1 MFNRTL
7 HALST
12 VLLIAALIG
21 AGAGASSLP
30 AQAAP
35 LAADAKLVPSTGVR
49 LDEGRFTVVSER
61 RDERLARALLT
72 AAQANDTFPG
82 LPRPRA
88 HVLIAI
94 APDME
99 RFRAWVGP
107 YAPEWGAAI
116 AFPDEQRLV
125 MQGSAASTD
134 AGDPLVVLRHELAHL
149 ALHEHMDR
157 LPTRWFDEGYASVAA
172 GEFTREQMFETS
184 IGMVWR
190 TLPSLEALENGFRR
204 GGMEASWSYAMAH
217 RIVSELTTLGGPRG
231 LDNFFAYWKSTG
243 SFEKAVREA
252 YGITGEAFEKH
263 WQQQTRR
270 RYGALAV
277 VTNVS
282 AAVGLFAI
290 LLVPLFVSKR
300 RRDRRRLEAM
310 RIADAQQ
317 EAAARASALQALLDA
332 AARADDAAD
341 PDGMGS
347 PSGFVPD
354 SGTRMEP
361 PAGEGAEAVEAAA
374 ADNDGP
380 THLPPGPGARYPA
393 A

>member
-1 MFNRTL
+1 VAATL
-7 HALST
+7 GVLST
-12 VLLIAALIG
+12 
-21 AGAGASSLP
+21 GASVSS
-30 AQAAP
+30 AP
-35 LAADAKLVPSTGVR
+35 LYAQGPSRSASAQSVPSTGVR
-49 LDEGRFTVVSER
+49 LDEGRFTVVSEQ
-61 RDERLARALLT
+61 RDERLARSLLAAAL
-72 AAQANDTFPG
+72 ARDTFPG

-94 APDME
+94 APDIA

-157 LPTRWFDEGYASVAA
+157 LPSRWFDEGYASVAA
-172 GEFTREQMFETS
+172 GEFTREQVFETS
-184 IGMVWR
+184 MGMVWR
-190 TLPSLEALENGFRR
+190 TLPSLEALEDGFRR

-217 RIVSELTTLGGPRG
+217 RIVSELTTLGGARG
-231 LDNFFAYWKSTG
+231 LDNFFVYWKATG

-282 AAVGLFAI
+282 AAVGLFAV

-300 RRDRRRLEAM
+300 RRDRRRLDAM
-310 RIADAQQ
+310 RLADAQQ
-317 EAAARASALQALLDA
+317 EAAARASALQALIDA
-332 AARADDAAD
+332 AALAEATPWAEQTAGGEVAGEEYPEAVHGELGEGPDEMAGDRAPDDA
-341 PDGMGS
+341 
-347 PSGFVPD
+347 
-354 SGTRMEP
+354 
-361 PAGEGAEAVEAAA
+361 EA
-374 ADNDGP
+374 P
-380 THLPPGPGARYPA
+380 LPPHPEARYPA
-393 A
+393 T

>member
-1 MFNRTL
+1 ML
-7 HALST
+7 LGVLS
-12 VLLIAALIG
+12 
-21 AGAGASSLP
+21 AGAVMPPALLAQGPSGRASTHT
-30 AQAAP
+30 
-35 LAADAKLVPSTGVR
+35 VPSTGTR
-49 LDEGRFTVVSER
+49 LDEGRFTVVAEQ
-61 RDERLARALLT
+61 RDERLARSLLA
-72 AAQANDTFPG
+72 AAQARDTFPG

-94 APDME
+94 APDMA

-107 YAPEWGAAI
+107 HAPEWGAAI

-125 MQGSAASTD
+125 MQGSTASAD

-157 LPTRWFDEGYASVAA
+157 LPSRWFDEGYASVAA
-172 GEFTREQMFETS
+172 GEFTREQVFETS

-190 TLPSLEALENGFRR
+190 TLPSLEALEDGFRR

-217 RIVSELTTLGGPRG
+217 RIVSELSALGGARG
-231 LDNFFAYWKSTG
+231 LDNFFAYWKATG
-243 SFEKAVREA
+243 SFEKGVREA

-277 VTNVS
+277 VSNVS

-290 LLVPLFVSKR
+290 LLVPLFISKR

-310 RIADAQQ
+310 RLVDAQQ

-332 AARADDAAD
+332 AALADGTPQNAYEGEGQTDDEGAYAADDEDA
-341 PDGMGS
+341 P
-347 PSGFVPD
+347 
-354 SGTRMEP
+354 
-361 PAGEGAEAVEAAA
+361 
-374 ADNDGP
+374 
-380 THLPPGPGARYPA
+380 LPPHPEARYPA
-393 A
+393 T